1 MNIALVFCPYFCFQI
16 MIKCDRRTEGL
27 TLKQEICVEQDSCW
41 PRSRWRNVRLF
52 RYRVR
57 MNPQNE
63 GNGEIGCVQMCVW
76 MYVRVCVCCH
86 IARFTQ
92 PSPCRWAAVYVLERG
107 RTSSSTLS
115 IPHLHPPQTTTPP
128 APRVPVRQP
137 RLCAICIS
145 APASAKALN

>member
-41 PRSRWRNVRLF
+41 PRSRCRNVRLF

-92 PSPCRWAAVYVLERG
+92 PSPCRWAAVYVLERS
-107 RTSSSTLS
+107 RTSSPPSPSPTS
-115 IPHLHPPQTTTPP
+115 IHHKPPPLQLPECQSDSP
-128 APRVPVRQP
+128 VSAPSAYQLQP
-137 RLCAICIS
+137 R
-145 APASAKALN
+145 PKH